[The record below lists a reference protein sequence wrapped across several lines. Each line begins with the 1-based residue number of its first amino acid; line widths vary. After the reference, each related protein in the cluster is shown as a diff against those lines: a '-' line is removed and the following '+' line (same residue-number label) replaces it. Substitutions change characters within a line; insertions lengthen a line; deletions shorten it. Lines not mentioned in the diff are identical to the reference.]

1 MVAHCTFFKDKVKTL
16 KAKTK
21 LQGRDVFIGED
32 FSSRVRDI
40 RRKLV
45 PHLKKARNEGKRVT
59 MVFDHIII
67 EGKKITVDDTDSLKE
82 LK

>member
-1 MVAHCTFFKDKVKTL
+1 MKIL
-16 KAKTK
+16 KAKNK
-21 LQGRDVFIGED
+21 LQGSDIFIGED
-32 FSSRVRDI
+32 FSSRVCDI

-45 PHLKKARNEGKRVT
+45 PHLKKARNEGKGVT

-67 EGKKITVDDTDSLKE
+67 EGKKFTVDDTDNWIE